1 MVIGMKINTFG
12 YCIKQGLKN
21 IRRNLLFSMAS
32 IGTIVAC
39 LFLFGIF
46 YAIVLNMKTEIQS
59 IENTLTISVFFEE
72 GTDEQKIMK
81 IGDDLKSMKNVD
93 RITYVSADKAWK
105 SYVDEVY
112 NGDQEYVNS
121 VFGEDNPLT
130 NSSSYELTLKDISKQ
145 KDTVKRIQE
154 VDGVRKVNS
163 SEGTAKSLNSLNKLV
178 GYTSL
183 GVIAILL
190 FVSLFLITN
199 TITIGIS
206 VRKEEIAIMK
216 LIGAKDI
223 FVRAPFLVEGA
234 IIGLIGSVIPI
245 GIVYFIYNAV
255 TQYLTERFV
264 IVANMVDFVPI
275 GQVFTGMVPIS
286 LLLGIGVGFFGS
298 LITTHKH
305 LKV

>member
-1 MVIGMKINTFG
+1 MKINTFG

-59 IENTLTISVFFEE
+59 IENTITISVFFEK
-72 GTDEQKIMK
+72 GTDEPKIMK
-81 IGDDLKSMKNVD
+81 IGDELKSMKNVD
-93 RITYVSADKAWK
+93 HITYVSADKAWK

-112 NGDQEYVNS
+112 NGDEEYVNS
-121 VFGEDNPLT
+121 VFGEDNPLL

-145 KDTVKRIQE
+145 GDTVKKIEE

-234 IIGLIGSVIPI
+234 IIGLVGSIIPI

-264 IVANMVDFVPI
+264 IVANMIDFVPI

>member
-1 MVIGMKINTFG
+1 MKINTFG
-12 YCIKQGLKN
+12 YYIKQGLKN
-21 IRRNLLFSMAS
+21 IRRNLLFSLAS

-46 YAIVLNMKTEIQS
+46 YSIVLNMRSEIQS
-59 IENTLTISVFFEE
+59 IENTLTISVFFDE
-72 GTDEQKIMK
+72 GTDETKIMK
-81 IGDDLKSMKNVD
+81 IGDELKAMKNVD
-93 RITYVSADKAWK
+93 SITYISADKAWK
-105 SYVDEVY
+105 NYVDEVY
-112 NGDQEYVNS
+112 NGNQEYVDS

-130 NSSSYELTLKDISKQ
+130 NSSSYELTLTDISKQ
-145 KDTVKRIQE
+145 KDTVKKIQE
-154 VDGVRKVNS
+154 IDGVRKVNS

-223 FVRAPFLVEGA
+223 FIRAPFLVEGA

-255 TQYLTERFV
+255 TQYLTERFT
-264 IVANMVDFVPI
+264 IVANMMDFVPI
-275 GQVFTGMVPIS
+275 SQVFTGMIPIS